1 MLMFE
6 SLTFNLLG
14 RGGLGLS
21 IGNLLAA
28 LPAPDQF
35 LQRRQSPGFPLA
47 LLSILSPG
55 LSEEVGGDLLSWWII
70 VYYMYVCVC
79 MLSDCLS
86 VYLSVSL
93 IIEPR
98 TSYKQTHE
106 QNSLTDHS

>member
-28 LPAPDQF
+28 LRWEPPIPAPDRF

-47 LLSILSPG
+47 LLSILSPR

-86 VYLSVSL
+86 VCLL
-93 IIEPR
+93 
-98 TSYKQTHE
+98 
-106 QNSLTDHS
+106 NN